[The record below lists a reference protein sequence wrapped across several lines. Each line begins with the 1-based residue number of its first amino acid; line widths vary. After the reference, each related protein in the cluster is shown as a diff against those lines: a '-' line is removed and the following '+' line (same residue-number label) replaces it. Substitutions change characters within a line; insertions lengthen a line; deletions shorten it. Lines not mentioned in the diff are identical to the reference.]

1 MEEGLV
7 NSCGLAISELS
18 YNTRTLGV
26 IRCEPL
32 MAPMTCAMKAFQ
44 PFAEVSLACRP
55 GLAAWGG
62 QA

>member
-7 NSCGLAISELS
+7 NPCGLAISELS
-18 YNTRTLGV
+18 CNTRTLRV
-26 IRCEPL
+26 IRREPL
-32 MAPMTCAMKAFQ
+32 TVPMTCTMTAFQ
-44 PFAEVSLACRP
+44 PFAEVSLARRP